1 MLKLEKPFL
10 NYTILNTEIKIDK
23 YKCILLKEG
32 HKIDQYK
39 CILLKEGHK
48 IDQYKCI
55 VLVLKEGHLL
65 RGREHG
71 DNITEKLLFTWQVY
85 GLP

>member
-23 YKCILLKEG
+23 
-32 HKIDQYK
+32 YK

-85 GLP
+85 DLP